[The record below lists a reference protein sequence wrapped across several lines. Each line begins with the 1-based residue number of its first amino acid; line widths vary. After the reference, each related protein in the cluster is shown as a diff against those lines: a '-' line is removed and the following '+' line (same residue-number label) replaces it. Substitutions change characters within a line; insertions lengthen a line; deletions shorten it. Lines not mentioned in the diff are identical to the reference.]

1 MNTFTTPRGV
11 PRVHVRGGATALL
24 ALAALAGLPAQAA
37 EAAQTGWLLRAGVHQ
52 IDPKSDNGSVAGV
65 ALDVDERLGF
75 TFNLDY
81 FFTPHLA
88 LDLLGGAPFKH
99 GIALA
104 GAKAGSVKHL
114 PPTLTLQYHLLPE
127 AAFDPYVG
135 AGLNY
140 TVFFDEQL
148 DGGGRLQLDDSFGL
162 AAQAGVDFKL
172 GGPWLVGID
181 VRYIDI
187 DSDVKL
193 DGAKIGTAKIDPL
206 AYGLTIGYRF

>member
-1 MNTFTTPRGV
+1 MRTIPRILAAARQQALPAGLGLLV
-11 PRVHVRGGATALL
+11 LL
-24 ALAALAGLPAQAA
+24 AAAAA
-37 EAAQTGWLLRAGVHQ
+37 PRSEAADSGWLLRAGAHQ
-52 IDPKSDNGSVAGV
+52 VDPKSDNGTVAGV
-65 ALDVDERLGF
+65 ALDVDERVGF

-81 FFTPHLA
+81 FFTPNLA
-88 LDLLGGAPFKH
+88 LDLLASTPFKH
-99 GIALA
+99 DIALA

-114 PPTLTLQYHLLPE
+114 PPTLTLQYHLLPQ
-127 AAFDPYVG
+127 AAIDPYIG

-140 TVFFDEQL
+140 TMFFDEQL
-148 DGGGRLQLDDSFGL
+148 DGGGKLRLDDSFGL

-187 DSDVKL
+187 DADVKL

-206 AYGLTIGYRF
+206 AYGLTVGYRF